1 MGRGESGLIKKAK
14 ITDVR
19 EMARL
24 IEKFAKEGV
33 MLHRPLTDLYDNVRD
48 FFIYREGGSIEG
60 VCALHVCWEDMA
72 EVKSLAVG
80 GEVAGRGIGRR
91 LVEAC
96 IAEAGELAL
105 PKLFALTYHPA
116 FFAKMGFKVVDKG
129 ILPHKVWGECVKCFK
144 FPDCDEIAVMREL

>member
-1 MGRGESGLIKKAK
+1 LIRKAR

-24 IEKFAKEGV
+24 IEEFAKEGV
-33 MLHRPLTDLYDNVRD
+33 MLHRPLTDLYDNIRD
-48 FFIYREGGSIEG
+48 FYIYEEEGHIQGA
-60 VCALHVCWEDMA
+60 CALHVCWEDIG
-72 EVKSLAVG
+72 EIKSLAVR
-80 GEVAGRGIGRR
+80 GEAAGRGIGRR

-96 IAEAGELAL
+96 IEEARELAL
-105 PKLFALTYHPA
+105 PKLFALTYQPA
-116 FFAKMGFKVVDKG
+116 FFAKMCFKEIDKG

>member
-1 MGRGESGLIKKAK
+1 LIRKAR

-24 IEKFAKEGV
+24 IEEFAKEGV
-33 MLHRPLTDLYDNVRD
+33 MLHRPLTDLYDNIRD
-48 FFIYREGGSIEG
+48 FYIYEEEGLIQGA
-60 VCALHVCWEDMA
+60 CALHVCWEDIG
-72 EVKSLAVG
+72 EIKSLAVR
-80 GEVAGRGIGRR
+80 GEAAGRGIGRR

-96 IAEAGELAL
+96 IEEARELAL
-105 PKLFALTYHPA
+105 PKLFALTYKPA
-116 FFAKMGFKVVDKG
+116 FFEKMHFKVIDKG

>member
-1 MGRGESGLIKKAK
+1 LIRKAR

-24 IEKFAKEGV
+24 IEEFAKEGV
-33 MLHRPLTDLYDNVRD
+33 MLQRPLTDLYDNIRD
-48 FFIYREGGSIEG
+48 FYIYEEEGLIQGA
-60 VCALHVCWEDMA
+60 CALHVCWEDIG
-72 EVKSLAVG
+72 EIKSLAVR
-80 GEVAGRGIGRR
+80 GEAAGRGIGRR

-96 IAEAGELAL
+96 IEEARELAL
-105 PKLFALTYHPA
+105 PKLFALTYKPA
-116 FFAKMGFKVVDKG
+116 FFEKMHFKVIDKG

>member
-1 MGRGESGLIKKAK
+1 LIRKAR

-24 IEKFAKEGV
+24 IEEFAKEGV
-33 MLHRPLTDLYDNVRD
+33 MLHRPLTDLYDNIRD
-48 FFIYREGGSIEG
+48 FYIYEEEGHIQGA
-60 VCALHVCWEDMA
+60 CALHVCWEDIG
-72 EVKSLAVG
+72 EIKSLAVRG
-80 GEVAGRGIGRR
+80 KAAGRGIGRR

-96 IAEAGELAL
+96 IEEARELAL
-105 PKLFALTYHPA
+105 PKLFALTYKPA
-116 FFAKMGFKVVDKG
+116 FFEKMHFKVIDKG

>member
-1 MGRGESGLIKKAK
+1 LIRKAR

-24 IEKFAKEGV
+24 IEEFAKEGM

-48 FFIYREGGSIEG
+48 FFIYEERGSIQG
-60 VCALHVCWEDMA
+60 ACALHVCWEDMG
-72 EVKSLAVG
+72 EVKSLAVR
-80 GEVAGRGIGRR
+80 GEAAGRGIGRQ

-96 IAEAGELAL
+96 IEEARELAL
-105 PKLFALTYHPA
+105 PKLFALTYQPT

>member
-1 MGRGESGLIKKAK
+1 MIRKAR

-24 IEKFAKEGV
+24 IEEFAKEGV
-33 MLHRPLTDLYDNVRD
+33 MLHRPLTDLYDNIRD
-48 FFIYREGGSIEG
+48 FYIYEEEGHIQGA
-60 VCALHVCWEDMA
+60 CALHVCWEDIG
-72 EVKSLAVG
+72 EIKSLAVRG
-80 GEVAGRGIGRR
+80 KAAGRGIGRR

-96 IAEAGELAL
+96 IEEARELAL
-105 PKLFALTYHPA
+105 PKLFALTYQPA
-116 FFAKMGFKVVDKG
+116 FFAKMGFKEIDKG